1 MCLHCGGRARDILVL
16 PPWKSA
22 TGGPGRNALVGRGP
36 ALPLISHGAQDFL
49 EQDYYRDLED
59 SSWGRMGG
67 WLIFPAGSWEGF
79 CRSPRPPPTN

>member
-49 EQDYYRDLED
+49 E
-59 SSWGRMGG
+59 
-67 WLIFPAGSWEGF
+67 
-79 CRSPRPPPTN
+79 